1 MFEYNFYYNF
11 VTIERDNPYIY
22 SKIIKSVQLI
32 NQLLTNHFINY
43 EILCQ
48 FIKDFVILLAA
59 VVTKIWTAMWQ
70 FTYMTFTI
78 FTNWPVW
85 RRDTFYI
92 NYYNVDYHMID
103 SPYNTHFHKMWI
115 DTWVCMKIEGN
126 TYLWGFLFFFIFY
139 YYSKNSQNA
148 LLRKAW
154 KCNFF

>member
-59 VVTKIWTAMWQ
+59 VVTKIWTVMWQ

-78 FTNWPVW
+78 FTN
-85 RRDTFYI
+85 
-92 NYYNVDYHMID
+92 
-103 SPYNTHFHKMWI
+103 
-115 DTWVCMKIEGN
+115 
-126 TYLWGFLFFFIFY
+126 
-139 YYSKNSQNA
+139 
-148 LLRKAW
+148 
-154 KCNFF
+154 